1 MICFH
6 IQNHC
11 QRGVEVQEGI
21 AVFAAFQHDGIAVT
35 HTVACVQQG
44 QITADH
50 NGGVGLGSHQ
60 DVSHH
65 GSGGGLAVSA
75 GNADRVLIGLHDLAP
90 GLSPLKHRN
99 TGCTGSGDLRVVI
112 VGSSGTD
119 NAVRALN
126 ILSLMTDS
134 NRNSLSDQ
142 LIGRSGSAH
151 VRTRDMNAHS
161 LENQSQRTHGHAA
174 NANQMHMTARRDVLL
189 NILILNQ
196 HICQIPR

>member
-1 MICFH
+1 M
-6 IQNHC
+6 
-11 QRGVEVQEGI
+11 G
-21 AVFAAFQHDGIAVT
+21 
-35 HTVACVQQG
+35 
-44 QITADH
+44 
-50 NGGVGLGSHQ
+50 
-60 DVSHH
+60 
-65 GSGGGLAVSA
+65 A
-75 GNADRVLIGLHDLAP
+75 GNTDRILIGLHDLTP

-126 ILSLMTDS
+126 ILSLMTDC

-142 LIGRSGSAH
+142 LIGGSGSAH
-151 VRTRDMNAHS
+151 VRTGDVNAHS

-174 NANQMHMTARRDVLL
+174 NANKMHMAARRNVLL